1 MPDQLF
7 SWLPAKPTGDVVTL
21 LVLGLLLAAGVLG
34 ASLCRR
40 LLRVP
45 FITGC
50 LISGLVI
57 GPSGLNLLTQSALS
71 EFRFIIDIALGL
83 VLFELGRRI
92 DVRWLLRER
101 WLLVT
106 GLSVS
111 ALTFTALF
119 LGLTGFGMATLP
131 AGMAAS
137 IGITSSPAVALLLVR
152 ELKSEGQLTE
162 RMLHLTVLG
171 NVLAILLFA
180 VCLSAHY
187 IQHQPVWY
195 TAMLNSSYRIL
206 GGCLLGGLAARLL
219 TLPAVLKIESSMQQ
233 STLII
238 AAIALVVGLGSTL
251 GLSSLMALL
260 VMGAS
265 TRSTLAIWAIRE
277 DELAPINAMLCT
289 ILFVYTGA
297 QISLRY
303 LPDFASGALGFIA
316 LRTLAMTSTTGLLAW
331 FNGISW
337 KKGMWLGVS
346 LFPMSGVATLLAL
359 HVSVPYPDLGAALS
373 ALMITVLALL
383 ELTGPL
389 VLRLVLKASGEAKS

>member
-1 MPDQLF
+1 MPESLI
-7 SWLPAKPTGDVVTL
+7 SWLNVKPSGDMVTL

-40 LLRVP
+40 MLHVP

-50 LISGLVI
+50 LLSGLAI
-57 GPSGLNLLTQSALS
+57 GPSGLNLLTQSGLD
-71 EFRFIIDIALGL
+71 EFRFIVDIALGL

-101 WLLVT
+101 WLLFT
-106 GLSVS
+106 GLMVS
-111 ALTFTALF
+111 ALTFAALF
-119 LGLTGFGMATLP
+119 LSLSLAGIPTLP
-131 AGMAAS
+131 ASMVAS

-152 ELKSEGQLTE
+152 ELKAEGQLTE
-162 RMLHLTVLG
+162 RMLHLTALG
-171 NVLAILLFA
+171 NALAILLFA

-187 IQHQPVWY
+187 MQHQPAWY
-195 TAMLNSSYRIL
+195 TAIIHSTYRVV
-206 GGCLLGGLAARLL
+206 GGCLLGWLAARLL
-219 TLPAVLKIESSMQQ
+219 TLPTVLKIESSMQQ
-233 STLII
+233 GTLII
-238 AAIALVVGLGSTL
+238 AAVALVVGLGSSL
-251 GLSSLMALL
+251 GLSSLIALL
-260 VMGAS
+260 VMGAT
-265 TRSTLAIWAIRE
+265 TRSTHAMWFIRE

-303 LPDFASGALGFIA
+303 LPEFIGLALAFIA
-316 LRTLAMTSTTGLLAW
+316 LRSVVMTTTTGLLAW

-337 KKGMWLGVS
+337 KKGMWLGIS

-359 HVSVPYPDLGAALS
+359 HVSAPYPDFGAELS
-373 ALMITVLALL
+373 ALMISVLALL

-389 VLRLVLKASGEAKS
+389 VLRLALTASGEAKS